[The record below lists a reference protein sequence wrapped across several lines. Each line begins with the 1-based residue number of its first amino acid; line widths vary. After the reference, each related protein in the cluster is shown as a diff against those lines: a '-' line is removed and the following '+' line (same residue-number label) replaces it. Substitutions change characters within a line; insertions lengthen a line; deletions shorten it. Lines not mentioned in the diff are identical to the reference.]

1 MGDGR
6 VHVERQTE
14 AGYDEVDCPLP
25 AVVTVTAGVVEPRY
39 PSFKGIM
46 AAKSKPVD
54 QLTVADLGLDAGQ
67 VGAAGAR
74 QEVTDVTA
82 ADERKAGEI
91 VVDEGEGYEN
101 IVAGSSS
108 SSSWSDAAPAPALA
122 PHPRRRA
129 CRSTRFG
136 SSPSPPRA
144 SPRAPPSSCSPRRA
158 PWAAPPRPWRGAP
171 TPPRWPASSAT
182 SAPPPSTTWVTSV
195 TPCPARPWPA
205 PSPSLV
211 ASGNRPDVILV
222 PASYDGRDIAGRL
235 SVRLDLPVI
244 TNVVDLVDRR
254 RRRALP
260 ARAVRRRPG
269 GDGPLHRRAP
279 VDLRGAG
286 QVLRGRARRRRR
298 GRQVAAAPVPELGA
312 TNGAKVLA
320 RHAEE
325 RTGPKL
331 DEAEVVVSGGRGLGG
346 AEHYAMIEELAK
358 LLHGAAGA
366 SRAIV
371 DAGWV
376 PYSHQV
382 GQTGKTVK
390 PTVYIACG
398 ISGAT
403 QHLVGMKGSKNIV
416 AINKDQDA
424 PIFSVADLGIVG
436 DVHKVVPK
444 LIEALK
450 ARS

>member
-1 MGDGR
+1 MSIDKIWVLAESAEGKPTSITLELLTQARAMGGT
-6 VHVERQTE
+6 VE
-14 AGYDEVDCPLP
+14 
-25 AVVTVTAGVVEPRY
+25 AVAWGSDTAAVTAELGNY
-39 PSFKGIM
+39 GAS
-46 AAKSKPVD
+46 
-54 QLTVADLGLDAGQ
+54 TVYDVGDLGDALP
-67 VGAAGAR
+67 GAPVAGAI
-74 QEVTDVTA
+74 A
-82 ADERKAGEI
+82 A
-91 VVDEGEGYEN
+91 
-101 IVAGSSS
+101 
-108 SSSWSDAAPAPALA
+108 
-122 PHPRRRA
+122 
-129 CRSTRFG
+129 
-136 SSPSPPRA
+136 
-144 SPRAPPSSCSPRRA
+144 
-158 PWAAPPRPWRGAP
+158 
-171 TPPRWPASSAT
+171 
-182 SAPPPSTTWVTSV
+182 
-195 TPCPARPWPA
+195 
-205 PSPSLV
+205 LV
-211 ASGNRPDVILV
+211 ESGNRPDVLLV
-222 PASYDGRDIAGRL
+222 PASYDGRDVAARL
-235 SVRLDLPVI
+235 SVRLDAPVI
-244 TNVVDLVDRR
+244 TNVVGLAADGDDVRSQHGLFGGSQVATARFTGDRPWIFVV
-254 RRRALP
+254 RAKSF
-260 ARAVRRRPG
+260 AAEASG
-269 GDGPLHRRAP
+269 G
-279 VDLRGAG
+279 GA
-286 QVLRGRARRRRR
+286 A
-298 GRQVAAAPVPELGA
+298 QVAAAPVPELGA
-312 TNGAKVLA
+312 TNGAKVIA

-403 QHLVGMKGSKNIV
+403 QHLVGMKGSKNII

-436 DVHKVVPK
+436 DVHKVLPK